1 MNNVETM
8 RKLSLLSL
16 AAAAVTLASCSGGKK
31 PAATTSSGEIEK
43 VVVKVSQAISMEV
56 EQIAE
61 FTGTI
66 LPYKENAI
74 SPSIPTRID
83 NILVDVGDRVS
94 QGQLLVKMDQTQ
106 YRQAAVQL
114 ATLETDLQRIKAVY
128 EANGIPKQQLD
139 AQQAQV
145 DVSRASVQNLLEN
158 TELRSPIS
166 GVVTG
171 RYYDP
176 GDLYSGTPRNGM
188 SGILTVMQI
197 DRVKIQINVS
207 EQYFPVVN
215 LGLPVSIKLDIFPD
229 TAFDG
234 KVSLIAPAIDASTRT
249 FMVEITIPNG
259 SMKLRPGMFSRVAL
273 NLGKAQHVVI
283 PDLAI
288 QRQIGTNERFV
299 YVVSDS
305 IAIRR
310 SVTVGRQLDKRY
322 EILSGVEN
330 GEQVVTAGASKLTD
344 GMTVEITR

>member
-16 AAAAVTLASCSGGKK
+16 AAAAITLAGCSGGKK
-31 PAATTSSGEIEK
+31 TAVATSSGEVEK
-43 VVVKVSQAISMEV
+43 VMVKVSQAVSTEV

-66 LPYKENAI
+66 LPYKENVI
-74 SPSIPTRID
+74 SPSIPVRID
-83 NILVDVGDRVS
+83 EILVDVGDRVS

-114 ATLETDLQRIKAVY
+114 AMSETDLQRLKAVY
-128 EANGIPKQQLD
+128 EADGISKQQLD
-139 AQQAQV
+139 AQQTQV

-158 TELRSPIS
+158 VELRSPIS

-176 GDLYSGTPRNGM
+176 GDVYSGTPRNGM

-197 DRVKIQINVS
+197 DRLKVQINVS
-207 EQYFPVVN
+207 EQYFTQIK
-215 LGLPVSIKLDIFPD
+215 LGMSVSISLDIFPD

-259 SMKLRPGMFSRVAL
+259 SMKLRPGMFSRVTL

-283 PDLAI
+283 PDIAI
-288 QRQIGTNERFV
+288 QKQVGTNERFV

-310 SVTVGRQLDKRY
+310 NVVLGRQLDKRY
-322 EILSGVEN
+322 EILGGVED
-330 GEQVVTAGASKLTD
+330 GEQVVTAGASKLMD
-344 GMTVEITR
+344 GMAVTITR